1 MWGLPPTVILDL
13 LMNRTMLRTIG
24 FASLVVIGLLLG
36 SCSPD
41 DPFTPTPKPGDTVV
55 SLKGKSFLRVVHASP
70 DAPDAT
76 VSLAGQPLFGNTPQR
91 YLYFQTNTNEA
102 KYYPVDTTG
111 ASGKTLAFLSNGTLV
126 AQQTVRLDSGAYYTA
141 YLYGVSGDY
150 RILFTSDTLFPTPAI
165 DSARYR
171 IIHLSPDAGAV
182 DVTVGEKKESA
193 TLVLTNLQYGQASS
207 YVRSKAY
214 LLGQG
219 TGLFVLDA
227 GTNNSLFDLP
237 APFVN
242 LPGTAVFTIVM
253 TGNAKPK
260 GEQPFLFFN
269 LFQENR
275 GPDNNKIYGGLPFR
289 IDFGA
294 VRTINLAATGDS
306 TLTTTFY
313 DPNRLSKYVKNEY
326 YRRDFTVSQDVVYNR
341 PHWELVFDS
350 DGKKAYYF
358 LLSLLFRR
366 DWPYRIEIHQPLQY
380 PDILFNYFPP
390 LVDGPQPLT
399 MEPNNRYTI
408 YVSGPF
414 DTTKARS
421 TVVRD
426 NLPVPS
432 GGNAR
437 LRFFHAGFK
446 DSTKALQLRVSG
458 MNTPLQ
464 SYAVSPGNTV
474 AASVQVPS
482 GTITAQVLDASGN
495 VLASR
500 NGITLQ
506 AGNSYMLA
514 YSNDKDGNGKVISV
528 IPEEVFIR

>member
-1 MWGLPPTVILDL
+1 
-13 LMNRTMLRTIG
+13 MNSTMLRAIG
-24 FASLVVIGLLLG
+24 LATLFVAGLLLG

-41 DPFTPTPKPGDTVV
+41 DPFTPTPKPGDTVI
-55 SLKGKSFLRVVHASP
+55 SLQGKAFLRVVHASP

-76 VSLAGQPLFGNTPQR
+76 ISLAGQPLFGNAPQR
-91 YLYFQTNTNEA
+91 YLFFQSDINEA

-111 ASGKTLAFLSNGTLV
+111 ASGKTLAFISGGTLV
-126 AQQTVRLDSGAYYTA
+126 AQQAVRLDSGAYYTA
-141 YLYGVSGDY
+141 YLYGISGDY
-150 RILFTSDTLFPTPAI
+150 RVLLTSDTLFPNPAV

-171 IIHLSPDAGAV
+171 IVHLSPDAGAV
-182 DVTVGEKKESA
+182 DVKVGDPKASA
-193 TLVLTNLQYGQASS
+193 SLVLTNLQYGQASQ
-207 YVRSKAY
+207 YVRSKSY

-227 GTNNSLFDLP
+227 GTTNSLFDLP

-275 GPDNNKIYGGLPFR
+275 GPDNNSIYGGLPFR

-294 VRTINLAATGDS
+294 VRTIDLAAMGDS
-306 TLTTTFY
+306 AVTTTFY
-313 DPNRLSKYVKNEY
+313 DPNRLAKYVQNEY
-326 YRRDFTVSQDVVYNR
+326 YRRDFTVSQYVVYNR
-341 PHWELVFDS
+341 PHWELITDS
-350 DGKKAYYF
+350 VEKQGSYF

-366 DWPYRIEIHQPLQY
+366 NWPYRIEIHRFHN
-380 PDILFNYFPP
+380 DNFNYSTP
-390 LVDGPQPLT
+390 LVDGQQPLN

-426 NLPVPS
+426 NLPAPTS
-432 GGNAR
+432 GSVR

-446 DSTKALQLRVSG
+446 DSTTALQLRVRG

-464 SYAVSPGNTV
+464 SYAVAPANTTAV
-474 AASVQVPS
+474 SVQIPA
-482 GTITAQVLDASGN
+482 GTITAEVVDGSGN
-495 VLASR
+495 VVATR
-500 NGITLQ
+500 NGVTLQ
-506 AGNSYMLA
+506 AGNNYMLA
-514 YSNDKDGNGKVISV
+514 YSNGPDGNGKVISV

>member
-1 MWGLPPTVILDL
+1 MNSTMIRIFGLAT
-13 LMNRTMLRTIG
+13 
-24 FASLVVIGLLLG
+24 FFVVGLLLG

-55 SLKGKSFLRVVHASP
+55 SLKGKAFLRVVHASP
-70 DAPDAT
+70 DAPDVT
-76 VSLAGQPLFGNTPQR
+76 ISLAGQLLFGNTPQR
-91 YLYFQTNTNEA
+91 YLFFQTNINEA

-111 ASGKTLAFLSNGTLV
+111 AAGKTLAFLNAGTLV
-126 AQQTVRLDSGAYYTA
+126 AQQTVRLDSGAFYTA
-141 YLYGVSGDY
+141 YLYGVLGDY
-150 RILFTSDTLFPTPAI
+150 RVLFTSDTLFPTPAI

-182 DVTVGEKKESA
+182 DVKVGDDKNTA
-193 TLVLTNLQYGQASS
+193 PLVMTNLQYGQASQ

-219 TGLFVLDA
+219 TGLYVLAA
-227 GTNNSLFDLP
+227 GTSNSLFDLP

-253 TGNAKPK
+253 TGNARPK

-294 VRTINLAATGDS
+294 VRTINLAAMGDS
-306 TLTTTFY
+306 TVTTTFY
-313 DPNRLSKYVKNEY
+313 DPNRLAKYAANEY
-326 YRRDFTVSQDVVYNR
+326 YRRDFTVRQGVVHERRY
-341 PHWELVFDS
+341 WEFVPDA
-350 DGKKAYYF
+350 DTIGKKGSYF

-366 DWPYRIEIHQPLQY
+366 DWPYRVEIDKPY
-380 PDILFNYFPP
+380 PNWDIFNFRYSTP
-390 LVDGPQPLT
+390 LVDGPQPLK

-421 TVVRD
+421 TVVAD
-426 NLPVPS
+426 NLPAAAA
-432 GGNAR
+432 GNAR

-446 DSTKALQLRVSG
+446 DSTKTLQLRVSG
-458 MNTPLQ
+458 MTTPLQ
-464 SYAVSPGNTV
+464 SYAASPGN
-474 AASVQVPS
+474 ALSASVQVPA
-482 GTITAQVLDASGN
+482 GTLTAEVIDASGN
-495 VLASR
+495 LVATR

-506 AGNSYMLA
+506 PGNNYMLG
-514 YSNDKDGNGKVISV
+514 YSNGADGNGKVISV
-528 IPEEVFIR
+528 IPEEVFIP